1 MDTENRA
8 LFAARLREERDRL
21 ELSQAEIAARC
32 GAKPRTYQDWERGV
46 ASVSIEFLSTAM
58 ATVGLDAVYV
68 LTGVRSAGMSVPP
81 ASNEGTPFTYKKT
94 EVHGGGALIAREK
107 AARYLTPEQEALL
120 DNYEA
125 ADERGRAAAR
135 SVLDALAQPKRA
147 NG

>member
-21 ELSQAEIAARC
+21 ELSQADIAARC

-68 LTGVRSAGMSVPP
+68 LTGVRSAGMNAPP
-81 ASNEGTPFTYKKT
+81 ASTEGTRFTYKKT
-94 EVHGGGALIAREK
+94 EVHGGGAVIASEK
-107 AARYLTPEQEALL
+107 AARYLTADQEALL
-120 DNYEA
+120 DNYKA
-125 ADERGRAAAR
+125 ADEQGRAAAR
-135 SVLDALAQPKRA
+135 AVLEALAKTKRA

>member
-21 ELSQAEIAARC
+21 GLSQGDMAARC
-32 GAKPRTYQDWERGV
+32 GAKPRTYQDWERAV
-46 ASVSIEFLSTAM
+46 ASVSVEFLSTALT
-58 ATVGLDAVYV
+58 TVGLDAVYV
-68 LTGVRSAGMSVPP
+68 LTGIRTPPDRLPVPTGASV
-81 ASNEGTPFTYKKT
+81 AVK
-94 EVHGGGALIAREK
+94 EK
-107 AARYLTPEQEALL
+107 APRYLTPEQEALL

-135 SVLDALAQPKRA
+135 SVLDALAQPQPKRA